1 MNRMDT
7 HTLINLL
14 HIFVIVPFLLYVSIM
29 KTDIP
34 EQVSYFLMGLGGF
47 VTVYHAYKLFIRF
60 KMNSGFAWINAIHA
74 LYVGP
79 LLFYIGYK
87 QKDTPRSAF
96 ELLMLLAFAAGGYHI
111 YGLAA
116 SNSMINGSKGGA
128 ESKTVNM
135 NAHRFANGSSGGGAG
150 GGSFA
155 NSSGF
160 ANNDYTVG

>member
-14 HIFVIVPFLLYVSIM
+14 HIFVIVPFLLYVSIV

-47 VTVYHAYKLFIRF
+47 VTLYHAYKLFIRF

-74 LYVGP
+74 IYIGP

-96 ELLMLLAFAAGGYHI
+96 EILMLFAFAAGGYHL
-111 YGLAA
+111 YELAA
-116 SNSMINGSKGGA
+116 YNSILRGSKGGA
-128 ESKTVNM
+128 DTKTVNM
-135 NAHRFANGSSGGGAG
+135 NAHRVGGGSSGFANG
-150 GGSFA
+150 
-155 NSSGF
+155 SGF
-160 ANNDYTVG
+160 ANNDYIS